1 MSGSLRIWAASK
13 EHELLPTASLR
24 HRFKTGAFWSLAGG
38 IFSRGSALLASIGC
52 ARILGI
58 RGFGELGMIQ
68 STLGTFGIFAGLGLG
83 LTATKYVAEFRK
95 NDSPRVGRIL
105 ALSSVMALISGALM
119 AGSMILAAPFLS
131 IHFLGNSSLQVP
143 LAIGSG
149 LVLFGALNGAQSGA
163 LTGLEAFQ
171 AITLVNLWVGVS
183 TFLFVM
189 GGAWYWGLRGAVW
202 GLIGASAV
210 NWLLNNMAIRRECAQ
225 AEIKYHFSNC
235 AKEWRILYRFT
246 LPAFLASIIVGP
258 AIWICNALLVN
269 QPNGYAQMGLYTA
282 ADKWRLMIL
291 FVPTSVVGMA
301 LPMLANLHGINDSAN
316 YNKVFNAN
324 VLLNLG
330 LTILPVAVISGF
342 ATLILSTY
350 GASYRSAWPILVI
363 LAVSSI
369 PEALN
374 NIFGYAMISQGMV
387 WRRLAF
393 DAALAGALV
402 GFSIWLI
409 PHWGAVG
416 LASAYCLAFA
426 LTSSGLFLYLRSDG
440 SKLRPSAVRL
450 RS

>member
-1 MSGSLRIWAASK
+1 
-13 EHELLPTASLR
+13 
-24 HRFKTGAFWSLAGG
+24 
-38 IFSRGSALLASIGC
+38 
-52 ARILGI
+52 
-58 RGFGELGMIQ
+58 
-68 STLGTFGIFAGLGLG
+68 
-83 LTATKYVAEFRK
+83 
-95 NDSPRVGRIL
+95 
-105 ALSSVMALISGALM
+105 LSSVMALISGAFM

-183 TFLFVM
+183 TFLLVM

-301 LPMLANLHGINDSAN
+301 LPMLASLHGINDAAS

-330 LTILPVAVISGF
+330 LTILPVAVIAGF
-342 ATLILSTY
+342 AIPILSTY

-374 NIFGYAMISQGMV
+374 NVCGYAMISKGMV
-387 WRRLAF
+387 WWRLAF
-393 DAALAGALV
+393 DGVLACALI
-402 GFSIWLI
+402 GFSLWAI
-409 PHWGAVG
+409 PRWGAVG
-416 LASAYCLAFA
+416 LAAAYCLTFS
-426 LTSSGLFLYLRSDG
+426 LTSFGLILYLRSDR
-440 SKLRPSAVRL
+440 SK
-450 RS
+450 